1 MADLRDYFINF
12 ESYVIKGWHD
22 SLHTLYEIAGF
33 L

>member
-1 MADLRDYFINF
+1 MIVLRDYFVNF
-12 ESYVIKGWHD
+12 ESYVIKGLHD